1 MPTYEYA
8 CDTCGHHFD
17 IRQSFNDE
25 PIRVCPE
32 CGAAVRRVLYPSGV
46 IFKGSGWYVTEN
58 RKSSGS
64 GSSSGVS
71 PKTESAP
78 SETPASTESKE
89 PAKTAAK
96 ADD

>member
-8 CDTCGHHFD
+8 CDSCGHHFD
-17 IRQSFNDE
+17 IRQSFKDD
-25 PIRVCPE
+25 PIRDCPE
-32 CGAAVRRVLYPSGV
+32 CGAAVRRVLYPAGV

-64 GSSSGVS
+64 GSSSGTP

-78 SETPASTESKE
+78 SEKKE
-89 PAKTAAK
+89 PAKAAAK